1 MDRKNISKEFISIF
15 NEISISHSPFTLFS
29 DFCFMVAAALKQPV
43 PGQYSQELEQ
53 SFLATEKKYSQKE
66 RERFPRLTNCV
77 VDALENDCSDFL
89 GSVFMD
95 LGFGNVRAGQFFTPD
110 HVTQMMAE
118 MSLHDA
124 QGIIEKKGFISIC
137 DPCVGA
143 GSMLL
148 AAAKVLKSQGIDFQ
162 SKALFYGTDIDRTCF
177 HMAFIQLSLIGAPGV
192 ISLGDSLAQTFQ
204 DHWKTVGMSNFFQ
217 WCKGNFKPWPP
228 IQTGE
233 AKEAKEKPVLIASKD
248 PVFVE
253 PSEAL
258 TDVQIDRQ
266 KLADIL
272 TKKNKSLFE

>member
-1 MDRKNISKEFISIF
+1 MDRIAFKKEFISIF
-15 NEISISHSPFTLFS
+15 NKISISHSPFTLFS
-29 DFCFMVAAALKQPV
+29 DFCYMAAMALKQPV
-43 PGQYSQELEQ
+43 PGQYSQEHED
-53 SFLATEKKYSQKE
+53 SFLSVEKKYSLKE
-66 RERFPRLTNCV
+66 RENFPGLINCV
-77 VDALENDCSDFL
+77 IEALEMDCSDFL
-89 GSVFMD
+89 GSVYMD

-124 QGIIEKKGFISIC
+124 KGSIEKKGFITIC

-148 AAAKVLKSQGIDFQ
+148 AAAKVLKSQEIDFQ

-177 HMAFIQLSLIGAPGV
+177 HMAFIQLSLIGAPCV
-192 ISLGDSLAQTFQ
+192 VSLGDSLAQTFQ
-204 DHWKTVGMSNFFQ
+204 EHWKTLGMSKFFQ

-228 IQTGE
+228 LQTQ
-233 AKEAKEKPVLIASKD
+233 EAKEKPVLIASKD

-253 PSEAL
+253 PSETM